1 MLFSILVLSMHAFIN
16 VSILSQADVL
26 EVVAKGYRSVTD
38 EEIKRY
44 TDFMVWF
51 SNVAK
56 SACPH
61 SRDGMFFHL
70 SRVTVMEK

>member
-1 MLFSILVLSMHAFIN
+1 M
-16 VSILSQADVL
+16 L

-61 SRDGMFFHL
+61 SRDGKMCGL
-70 SRVTVMEK
+70 SLCYFNVILIF

>member
-1 MLFSILVLSMHAFIN
+1 MFFFILF
-16 VSILSQADVL
+16 QADVL
-26 EVVAKGYRSVTD
+26 EVVGKGYRSVSD

-51 SNVAK
+51 SSVAK

-61 SRDGMFFHL
+61 AKDGKWK
-70 SRVTVMEK
+70 RVKGVTY